1 MYYPLYKTHR
11 NLVEFLSRFIICIF
25 ALILASCAQDIQ
37 ETKVTT
43 NKVTKSVIVEEIITS
58 KVEIF
63 VKALYENDS
72 DTLNNL
78 TINQAKTE
86 INNNFSKIVSGKQF
100 KDFQYIRFEKQ
111 SDKYTAIAR
120 IQNKPINPN
129 HVDFTLHIVFIKS
142 NNQWMIS
149 EVYYD
154 A

>member
-11 NLVEFLSRFIICIF
+11 NLVKILSRFIVCIF
-25 ALILASCAQDIQ
+25 ALFLASCAQ
-37 ETKVTT
+37 EPKVDTT
-43 NKVTKSVIVEEIITS
+43 NVIKPVIVEEIITS
-58 KVEIF
+58 KVETF

-86 INNNFSKIVSGKQF
+86 INNNFSKIVAGKKF
-100 KDFQYIRFEKQ
+100 KDFQYITFEKQ

-120 IQNKPINPN
+120 IQNEPINPN